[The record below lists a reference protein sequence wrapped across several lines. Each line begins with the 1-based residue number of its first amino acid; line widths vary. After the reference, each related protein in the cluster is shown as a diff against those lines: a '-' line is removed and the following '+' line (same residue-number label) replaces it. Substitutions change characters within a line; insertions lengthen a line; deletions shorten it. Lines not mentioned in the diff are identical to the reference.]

1 MKKLLLFAFALF
13 PTLLLSQVTL
23 NQIDDFEDFT
33 TRNWT
38 KNNSIPNANI
48 PDDGPLGIG
57 DNFLRVI
64 SSGSG
69 SGLNLLTLNNAQ
81 WLGNYYQNN
90 GANRIKYISM
100 DVRNSGSNIIF
111 LRMSFKHNNSP
122 LEIWSTINPIAVIP
136 GEGWKTVNFHIEQ
149 ASVVRVSG
157 LNPYTTTFNNV
168 HEVRILHNDAPSWDS
183 DPIEATL
190 DIDNIMARNSQLLD
204 SNEVSFNTTKLY
216 PNPANAYIIIDNSNE
231 AIESF
236 TFKIADMTGRVI
248 ARGNSMYNEKIN
260 IESLTTGNYIIKI
273 EDESGKVRNGK
284 IIKN

>member
-1 MKKLLLFAFALF
+1 MLF
-13 PTLLLSQVTL
+13 PSLLISQVLL

-48 PDDGPLGIG
+48 PDDGPLGSG
-57 DNFLRVI
+57 DNFLRII
-64 SSGSG
+64 STGSG
-69 SGLNLLTLNNAQ
+69 TGLNLLTLNNAQ
-81 WLGNYYQNN
+81 WLGDYYQNN
-90 GANRIKYISM
+90 GSNRIKYISM

-122 LEIWSTINPIAVIP
+122 LEIWSTINPVAIIP
-136 GEGWKTVNFHIEQ
+136 GEGWKKINFHIEQ

-168 HEVRILHNDAPSWDS
+168 HEVRLLHNDAPSWES

-190 DIDNIMARNSQLLD
+190 DIDNIMARNSPLLGI
-204 SNEVSFNTTKLY
+204 NEVSFTTMKLH
-216 PNPANAYIIIDNSNE
+216 PNPANAYVKIDNSNGATE
-231 AIESF
+231 NF
-236 TFKIADMTGRVI
+236 TFKIADMTGRII
-248 ARGNSMYNEKIN
+248 AKGNSKYSEKIDIDN
-260 IESLTTGNYIIKI
+260 LSKGNYVIMIQ
-273 EDESGKVRNGK
+273 DESGQISTGK